1 MKNKD
6 ILLDMIGETDENLV
20 PELTAKKAR
29 SSIIKWIALG
39 GVSAAAVFAC
49 AAILPKLGGDNKVS
63 VSSSKVS
70 EDTVSSVSETSENE
84 SSIPARKAGAKA
96 ELLSEAVYP
105 EMVQYPDAS
114 KVTDYNELQP
124 LLDEW
129 RKSQDDLQDQP
140 EGYQDGFKT
149 FFLNSTQ
156 TFLNDSSTENM
167 AYSPLSLYMA
177 LGISAEIT
185 DGSSRQQILNVL
197 DENDIEA
204 LRSNSRSIWQANF
217 MDDGMSKCILASS
230 FWTNSFAEYN
240 KATVNRLSEN
250 YYSTVYSGDPSA
262 DEYNKMYQDWL
273 NAQTDG
279 LLGDQVK
286 ELKLDPDMV
295 LSIASTVN
303 YSGKWMEKFKPED
316 TKQGDFH
323 AADGDVKCDFMNMD
337 TVKGYSWGDHFSSIS
352 MALENNGQ
360 MRLILP
366 DEGYTPYDL
375 LNDDQAKELM
385 INGNEYK
392 NCKAATVT
400 LSVPKFD
407 VTSSIDLQDGLE
419 SLGIKD
425 IFDAGKSDFSPL
437 TENSDGIF
445 ISKAEQDTRV
455 TIDEEGCKAVSMTVI
470 GGMGGGTPDEHED
483 FIVDRPFIFEIVSN
497 SGLPLF
503 VGIVNNPA
511 M

>member
-140 EGYQDGFKT
+140 ECYQDGFKT
-149 FFLNSTQ
+149 FFLNRTQ

-197 DENDIEA
+197 DENDI
-204 LRSNSRSIWQANF
+204 
-217 MDDGMSKCILASS
+217 
-230 FWTNSFAEYN
+230 
-240 KATVNRLSEN
+240 
-250 YYSTVYSGDPSA
+250 
-262 DEYNKMYQDWL
+262 
-273 NAQTDG
+273 
-279 LLGDQVK
+279 
-286 ELKLDPDMV
+286 
-295 LSIASTVN
+295 
-303 YSGKWMEKFKPED
+303 
-316 TKQGDFH
+316 
-323 AADGDVKCDFMNMD
+323 
-337 TVKGYSWGDHFSSIS
+337 
-352 MALENNGQ
+352 
-360 MRLILP
+360 
-366 DEGYTPYDL
+366 
-375 LNDDQAKELM
+375 
-385 INGNEYK
+385 
-392 NCKAATVT
+392 
-400 LSVPKFD
+400 
-407 VTSSIDLQDGLE
+407 
-419 SLGIKD
+419 
-425 IFDAGKSDFSPL
+425 
-437 TENSDGIF
+437 
-445 ISKAEQDTRV
+445 
-455 TIDEEGCKAVSMTVI
+455 
-470 GGMGGGTPDEHED
+470 
-483 FIVDRPFIFEIVSN
+483 
-497 SGLPLF
+497 
-503 VGIVNNPA
+503 
-511 M
+511 